1 MEKEYIA
8 MIFSMLGMAVNIFSF
23 QVKNKKPLLIFQ
35 TIGNVLFLI
44 SFIFNVSVIAVILNV
59 IYVIRNFVYMRLDG
73 KKGKPMYITCVI
85 LCVAFLTSYTVYT
98 ALAGHSLKE
107 NLWNFVPIIAS
118 IFGTIASAC
127 VDVNKYRMWKYG
139 DSISCFLFNSLFGL
153 GALGGIIGEVFNQI
167 SLAVAL
173 IRYRKKTTDTES
185 DIEEVTE
192 E

>member
-1 MEKEYIA
+1 MPKEYIA
-8 MIFSMLGMAVNIFSF
+8 MIFSILGMAVNIFSF
-23 QVKNKKPLLIFQ
+23 QVKNKKPLLVFQ

-73 KKGKPMYITCVI
+73 KKGKPMYVTCVI
-85 LCVAFLTSYTVYT
+85 LCIAFLVSYAIYT
-98 ALAGHSLKE
+98 ALAGHTLKE
-107 NLWNFVPIIAS
+107 NLWNFVPVIAS

-127 VDVNKYRMWKYG
+127 VDVNKYRLWKYG
-139 DSISCFLFNSLFGL
+139 DSISWFFFNARFGV

-173 IRYRKKTTDTES
+173 IRYRKKTIETEDHITDDS
-185 DIEEVTE
+185 I
-192 E
+192 